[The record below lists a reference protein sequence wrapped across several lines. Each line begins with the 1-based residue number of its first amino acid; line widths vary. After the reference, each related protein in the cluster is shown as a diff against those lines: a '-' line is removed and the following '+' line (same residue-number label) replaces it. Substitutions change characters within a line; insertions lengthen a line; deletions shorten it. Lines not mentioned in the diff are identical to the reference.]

1 MLSRVLLPVFLML
14 LAAAP
19 LRAEPRVV
27 GPLVAALDLDRLIA
41 VMRREGLAYGD
52 DLAAELFP
60 DDSGPRW
67 QGAVAAIHDPA
78 RMKATVVEA
87 LDAELAGHPAELSD
101 ATAFF
106 AGAAGRRIVG
116 LELSAREALLDDAT
130 REAAEL
136 AFEDMQATAPQRVV
150 LLDRFAAVNDL
161 VESNVAG
168 ALNSNLAFYRGM
180 LAGGSADVATAERDM
195 LADLWAQEPQ
205 IRDET
210 VIWLYPYLAMSY
222 DTLSDAELQ
231 AYIDFSRSAAGQ
243 KLNRALFAAF
253 DRMLSAQA
261 YDLGVAVA
269 RHLQGQDI

>member
-1 MLSRVLLPVFLML
+1 MLSRLFLPLVLLL

-52 DLAAELFP
+52 DLAEELFP
-60 DDSGPRW
+60 DAGGPRW
-67 QGAVAAIHDPA
+67 QAIVAAIHDPA
-78 RMKATVVEA
+78 RMKATVVEV
-87 LDAELAGHPAELSD
+87 LDTEMEGHPAELSA

-106 AGAAGRRIVG
+106 AATEGRRIVG
-116 LELSAREALLDDAT
+116 LELAAREALLDDAT

-136 AFEDMQATAPQRVV
+136 AFEDMQAAAPQRVI
-150 LLDRFAAVNDL
+150 LLDRFATANDL

-180 LAGGSADVATAERDM
+180 LAGGSADVAAAERDM
-195 LADLWAQEPQ
+195 LSDLWAQEPQ

-222 DTLSDAELQ
+222 DTLSDAELET
-231 AYIDFSRSAAGQ
+231 YIGFSRSAAGQ

-253 DRMLSAQA
+253 DRMLSRQA